1 MKKGVKVAVFMGSK
15 SDSEVMESCTIELER
30 FGIDYEVKVSSAHRN
45 PDGTRK
51 LVEEAV
57 ESGVR
62 VFIAGAGMSAAL
74 PGFIASLTVLPVIGV
89 PIASGLPGGLDS
101 VFSMVQMPP
110 GIPVATVS
118 VGKAGARNAAIL
130 AAEILSINNDSIKAR
145 LNDMRSKWR
154 EG

>member
-1 MKKGVKVAVFMGSK
+1 VKKGVKVAVFMGSK